1 MIKTK
6 RNFCTLISTACREI
20 LEAGCRAWY
29 RKPNLVVIM
38 IENISPDLSSD
49 AVKIIELCLAKLR
62 PIQLEH
68 LDSLVKRYPA
78 LVSGSFYLRSTS
90 TDGQYFVFP
99 TSTSDDE
106 HNVVAWSRIKG
117 NQELVC
123 AFNLDPVDPA
133 IVYVTVDND
142 MHLIDGQMQ
151 CLFASAPSPAELN
164 VEVRNGKAI
173 RVTIP
178 PHALVVYS

>member
-1 MIKTK
+1 
-6 RNFCTLISTACREI
+6 
-20 LEAGCRAWY
+20 
-29 RKPNLVVIM
+29 M

-49 AVKIIELCLAKLR
+49 AVKIIELCLTKLR

-68 LDSLVKRYPA
+68 LDSLIKRYPA
-78 LVSGSFYLRSTS
+78 LVRGNFYLRSTS
-90 TDGQYFVFP
+90 TDGQCFVFP
-99 TSTSDDE
+99 ASTSEGDHD
-106 HNVVAWSRIKG
+106 VIAWSRIEH
-117 NQELVC
+117 NQELLC

-151 CLFASAPSPAELN
+151 CVFASAPSPAELN
-164 VEVRNGKAI
+164 IEVRNGKAI

-178 PHALVVYS
+178 PHALVVYA